1 MLDLAE
7 ALKAEIPRRR
17 CTARSLCR
25 GRSPCSGCGALA
37 VWGSSAACALL
48 VAVLASRTPT
58 GAERMTLALN
68 GGDVKQAEEP
78 PPAFNAEA
86 ATERLGQAV
95 RGLAANDAEIKT
107 RLAAVEQ
114 DMTDVTGSVTKQIAA
129 ARAAGTTRRSDDG
142 PTVMATAAETTAL
155 ATPDAPPRVAAAL
168 LAAIQ
173 PPVGAALPTT
183 PHAEFGVDIG
193 SGLTISGAAHA
204 LGRHARRPS
213 GAVCRTATGHQRQGS
228 SARQS
233 GRIAARRRTDCAARG
248 GDATL
253 HRAHGL
259 RAILPADLLRRSAS
273 DVAVIRSDKSASSVI
288 R

>member
-7 ALKAEIPRRR
+7 ALKAEIPRRVAPP
-17 CTARSLCR
+17 TAVQRSFTMQRLR
-25 GRSPCSGCGALA
+25 RLS

-48 VAVLASRTPT
+48 VVVLASRTPT
-58 GAERMTLALN
+58 GAERITLALN
-68 GGDVKQAEEP
+68 GGEVKVAEEP

-86 ATERLGQAV
+86 VTERLGEAV

-129 ARAAGTTRRSDDG
+129 AQAAGTTRRSDDG

-173 PPVGAALPTT
+173 PPVGAALPTI
-183 PHAEFGVDIG
+183 PRAEFGVDIG
-193 SGLTISGAAHA
+193 SGLTVQALRTRWAAMSGAHPELFAGLEPVISVKEVPHANRVELRLVAGPIAQPAAATQLCTALTA
-204 LGRHARRPS
+204 LGQFCQPTFFDGQHL
-213 GAVCRTATGHQRQGS
+213 
-228 SARQS
+228 
-233 GRIAARRRTDCAARG
+233 
-248 GDATL
+248 TL
-253 HRAHGL
+253 R
-259 RAILPADLLRRSAS
+259 
-273 DVAVIRSDKSASSVI
+273 
-288 R
+288 